1 MIETEAGTDRD
12 NDTDTDRDN
21 SMMETQI
28 FMETKAGVTTFQTA
42 GPFNFFCTV
51 CKNIFF

>member
-1 MIETEAGTDRD
+1 MIETEAETDR
-12 NDTDTDRDN
+12 DTDTDRDN

-28 FMETKAGVTTFQTA
+28 FMETKAGVTTFQTS